1 MLSSFTTRFANSL
14 VLTFQAGIVYSA
26 FKSHHRSTWLVAAC
40 LLAALSFFA
49 WFANHRRHR
58 AITDIPLSRIASAA
72 QGYVGLQGV
81 AEAHEGMLITHIP
94 QGLPSVWR
102 KYIVT
107 RGSGDNAET
116 IDSGIS
122 SSTFLL
128 RDEGGSCVID
138 PDDAEVIT
146 DHKRVFYEG
155 DYKHT
160 EYYLLPNDPLY
171 VLGEFITQ
179 ADPSLITSVNQA
191 VGDLLA
197 EWKQDKSSLLR
208 RFDKNKDGEINIEE
222 WELARQEAKRHIQ
235 LHMTETRSNGGMHIV
250 RKPSAKRLYL
260 LSNIMPEQ
268 LAARY
273 FYWGWFHLMVF
284 FLALVVAVWSGLLR

>member
-14 VLTFQAGIVYSA
+14 ILTFQAGIVYLA
-26 FKSHHRSTWLVAAC
+26 FKSHHQSIWLVAAC

-58 AITDIPLSRIASAA
+58 AITDIPLSKIASAA

-81 AEAHEGMLITHIP
+81 AEAHEGMLIMHSP

-102 KYIVT
+102 KYTVT
-107 RGSGDNAET
+107 RGKGDSAET
-116 IDSGIS
+116 VDSGVS

-155 DYKHT
+155 DYVHT
-160 EYYLLPNDPLY
+160 EYYLLPNDSLY

-179 ADPSLITSVNQA
+179 SDPSVITSVNEA

-197 EWKQDKSSLLR
+197 EWKLDKHSLLR
-208 RFDKNKDGEINIEE
+208 RFDKNKDGEIDIEE
-222 WELARQEAKRHIQ
+222 WESARQEAKRHIAF
-235 LHMTETRSNGGMHIV
+235 HKAETRSNGGMHIV

-273 FYWGWFHLMVF
+273 FYWGWFHLSAF
-284 FLALVVAVWSGLLR
+284 FLAVTVSAWISLIS

>member
-1 MLSSFTTRFANSL
+1 MLASIKSGFANSI
-14 VLTFQAGIVYSA
+14 VLTFQAGIVYGA
-26 FKSHHRSTWLVAAC
+26 FKSGSRSGW
-40 LLAALSFFA
+40 LLAACVLAVLSFIA

-72 QGYVGLQGV
+72 QGYVGLQGT
-81 AEAHEGMLITHIP
+81 AEAHEGMLITHTP

-102 KYIVT
+102 KYTIT
-107 RGSGDNAET
+107 RGSGEDAET

-128 RDEGGSCVID
+128 RDEGGNCVID

-160 EYYLLPNDPLY
+160 EYYLLPGDPLY

-179 ADPSLITSVNQA
+179 TDPSVLTSVNQA

-197 EWKQDKSSLLR
+197 EWKQNKTELLR
-208 RFDKNKDGEINIEE
+208 RFDKNKDGEIDMHE
-222 WELARQEAKRHIQ
+222 WELAREEAKRTIQ
-235 LHMTETRSNGGMHIV
+235 QHMNETRINSGMNIV
-250 RKPSAKRLYL
+250 RKPSSNRLYL

-268 LAARY
+268 LASRY
-273 FYWGWFHLMVF
+273 FYWGWFHLAAF
-284 FLALVVAVWSGLLR
+284 FLALVVAVSSGL